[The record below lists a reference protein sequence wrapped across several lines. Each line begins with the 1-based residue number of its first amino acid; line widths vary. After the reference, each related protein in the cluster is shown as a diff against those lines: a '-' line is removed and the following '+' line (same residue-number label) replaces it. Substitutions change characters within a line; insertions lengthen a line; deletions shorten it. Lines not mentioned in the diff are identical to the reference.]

1 MEISESSEAIRRKIL
16 DDAEKEAQRTIEKA
30 KSNASEIMSASEER
44 AKEIR
49 ETEIEERKK
58 QIEETNR
65 QRIAEARV
73 DHHRRLQTLKAG
85 LIEEVFDKVIER
97 LRIRVGTPNYLDT
110 LNSLIIDGGS
120 TLGGGKLVIRLN
132 ETDKKKVSQKA
143 LKQLSQ
149 EIEKRTQTETKI
161 VLDKNLVKTIGGVVV
176 STADQRASI
185 DNTFETRL
193 ERIKE
198 ETQTEL
204 ETLLFK

>member
-16 DDAEKEAQRTIEKA
+16 DDAEKEAQRIIEKA
-30 KSNASEIMSASEER
+30 KSNASEILSASEER

-49 ETEIEERKK
+49 EIQIEERKK
-58 QIEETNR
+58 QIEETSR
-65 QRIAEARV
+65 QRIAEIKV
-73 DHHRRLQTLKAG
+73 DHHRRLQTLKSG
-85 LIEEVFDKVIER
+85 LIEDVFDEVTER
-97 LRIRVGTPNYLDT
+97 LRINVGKPIYLET
-110 LNSLIIDGGS
+110 LKSLIIDGGS

-132 ETDKKKVSQKA
+132 ETDKKKVSQKT

-161 VLDKNLVKTIGGVVV
+161 VLDKNPVKTIGGVVV
-176 STADQRASI
+176 STTDQKATI
-185 DNTFETRL
+185 DNTFEARL

-198 ETQTEL
+198 DTRPEL